1 MRTRNAQLTKIGKVE
16 ASAFIGVLTE
26 SRFFDTVSTN
36 NYRAI
41 SGIRATLRPAFD
53 STMTLG
59 IARLSMTPVARPAEA
74 GRHALDA
81 LTIWEPL
88 ASPGDTLDDGSTR
101 QRNDQLFEVFVRFH
115 FPESGFQA
123 YAELARMENPRSL
136 GEWLV
141 APHSTQGWLM
151 GLEWLGD
158 PLWRDGRLRLHSEFS
173 YVEQTS
179 AFPDR
184 PPPDFYTGRATV
196 HGWTQRGQILG
207 LSTGPGSSEQYI
219 GLDAIFPRRSAGW
232 FAGRIRWE
240 NDALYRQPEARLTQ
254 HDVTIYTGARA
265 GSDLPWYRV
274 DGELTISR
282 RLNYLFQNEAFTPSQ
297 RDAVDLNNYTLTL
310 KFTPR

>member
-1 MRTRNAQLTKIGKVE
+1 VSIGFSTATEWWGPGLRNTLLLSTNAPGIPRVFIRTRNAQLTKIGKVE

-88 ASPGDTLDDGSTR
+88 ASPGDTLDNGSTR
-101 QRNDQLFEVFVRFH
+101 QRNDQLLELFVRFH

-158 PLWRDGRLRLHSEFS
+158 PLWATGGCGCIRS
-173 YVEQTS
+173 S
-179 AFPDR
+179 ATWSRHRPFPIARR
-184 PPPDFYTGRATV
+184 PIST
-196 HGWTQRGQILG
+196 RGARR
-207 LSTGPGSSEQYI
+207 STGGRRGDRFSVSARGRGVRSSTSVSTRSSRGGAQDGS
-219 GLDAIFPRRSAGW
+219 LDASAGRTTRCT
-232 FAGRIRWE
+232 ASRKR
-240 NDALYRQPEARLTQ
+240 
-254 HDVTIYTGARA
+254 
-265 GSDLPWYRV
+265 GSRS
-274 DGELTISR
+274 T
-282 RLNYLFQNEAFTPSQ
+282 T
-297 RDAVDLNNYTLTL
+297 
-310 KFTPR
+310 